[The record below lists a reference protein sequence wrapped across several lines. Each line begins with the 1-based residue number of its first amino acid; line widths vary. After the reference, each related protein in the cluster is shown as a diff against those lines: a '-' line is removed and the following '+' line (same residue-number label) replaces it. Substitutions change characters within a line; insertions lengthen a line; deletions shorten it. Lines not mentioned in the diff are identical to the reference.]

1 MPTTSAMATPVA
13 QWVDLPI
20 TGDPYANVDEVEL
33 SDISAAVVDA
43 YVDEFGCTVKRPG
56 LDDFVD
62 LGTGQGIDGLYW
74 WDRQNVAIAVSAGR
88 VWKITDS
95 MGTKTELTGATMA
108 NGAPVTFATD
118 GTKLAMA
125 NGGKIVHTIL
135 AGPLT
140 EMADAQAPTDVTHVA
155 WVDGYLLANDG
166 SSGQFQFS
174 LSTDITDWAALDF
187 ATAEGSPDDVTAL
200 DVLYREVA
208 LVGRDSVEIWINDG
222 ATPFI
227 RQPGA
232 FIQRGCASPYT
243 FKHVADPQVGDTW
256 MWLDENRRFVK
267 LANRTPVYV
276 SNPYDKVIQ
285 ALTTVD
291 DAVAEVMQIAGF
303 PLYVISFPLAGKTLA
318 YNFIKGSWAQWGYWN
333 SAIADYQRYRGHTY
347 CYARPWNKHLVG
359 DHSNGIIYTA
369 SRDLFD
375 DNGVTMRSLR
385 RTGFISHGT
394 MQKKRCRSLRIRC
407 KRGVATASVTDP
419 QMVVRWRDRGGPWS
433 NEHQVSLGQVGQ
445 HEFEVVMHRLGE
457 YRARQWEFIHSDN
470 TDWILVSAQELVQMG
485 PR

>member
-1 MPTTSAMATPVA
+1 MPTPAVAPPVA
-13 QWVDLPI
+13 QWVDVPI
-20 TGDPYANVDEVEL
+20 VGDPYANVDEAEL
-33 SDISAAVVDA
+33 GDISPAVQDA
-43 YVDEFGCTVKRPG
+43 YVNELGHTVKRPG
-56 LDDFVD
+56 LDEFVD
-62 LGTGQGIDGLYW
+62 VGTSQSIDGLYW
-74 WDRQNVAIAVSAGR
+74 WDAESVAIAVSAGR

-95 MGTKTELTGATMA
+95 AGSKTELTGATMA
-108 NGAPVTFATD
+108 NGTPVTFATD

-125 NGGKIVHTIL
+125 NGGKIVHTVL

-166 SSGQFQFS
+166 ASGQFQFS
-174 LSTDITDWAALDF
+174 SNTDVTSWAALDF

-200 DVLYREVA
+200 HVLYREVA

-222 ATPFI
+222 TTPFI

-243 FKHVADPQVGDTW
+243 FKRIADPQVGDTW

-318 YNFIKGSWAQWGYWN
+318 YNFLKGTWTQWGYWN

-347 CYARPWNKHLVG
+347 CYARAWNKHLVG
-359 DHSNGIIYTA
+359 DHSNGLIYTA

-375 DNGVTMRSLR
+375 DNGSAMRSYR
-385 RTGFISHGT
+385 RTGFMDHGT
-394 MQKKRCRSLRIRC
+394 SQKKRCRQLRIRC
-407 KRGVATASVTDP
+407 KRGVATASVAAP
-419 QMVVRWRDRGGPWS
+419 VMAVRWRDTNGAWG
-433 NEHQVSLGQVGQ
+433 NEHQVSLGAVGD
-445 HEFEVVMHRLGE
+445 HFFEGVINRLGE
-457 YRARQWEFIHSDN
+457 YRARQYEFIHSDA
-470 TDWILVSAQELVQMG
+470 TDWILMGARALIELG